1 MEVIKV
7 FTYDNDPVSSVLLK
21 LSKED
26 VEIFKTAR
34 VDIKYRFPL
43 DSDMRK
49 GFYPMLAAIIKEAE
63 KIIWK

>member
-1 MEVIKV
+1 
-7 FTYDNDPVSSVLLK
+7 VLLK